1 MYKLI
6 ARKNVKKFIEKRIY
20 KEQEN
25 IKNKLKILKENPYPS
40 NKKLDIK
47 KLKNTPFYRLR
58 VNQYRFIYEVIE
70 NEVVIL
76 LLEADNRGDIY

>member
-6 ARKNVKKFIEKRIY
+6 ARKNVKKFINKRNEKE
-20 KEQEN
+20 KET
-25 IKNKLKILKENPYPS
+25 IKKKLKLLKENPYPD
-40 NKKLDIK
+40 NTFLDIK
-47 KLKNTPFYRLR
+47 KLKNLPFYRLR
-58 VNQYRFIYEVIE
+58 INNYRIIYEIIE

>member
-6 ARKNVKKFIEKRIY
+6 ARKNVKKFINKRNEKE
-20 KEQEN
+20 KKT
-25 IKNKLKILKENPYPS
+25 IKKKLKLLKENPYPD
-40 NKKLDIK
+40 NTFLDIK
-47 KLKNTPFYRLR
+47 KLKNLPFYRLR
-58 VNQYRFIYEVIE
+58 INNYRIIYEIIE